1 MLKQASTVGSA
12 SPDPAVDAAAAE
24 SIPAPSIS
32 NKPPPGQTGPRGMQ
46 SRQTYSRVNTGT
58 PQTPEAGASAQK
70 NTAPGGLDF
79 LPKLSEARMNT
90 TPRPTI
96 QDMVKAAMA
105 GAISRV
111 DITNEAIHQ
120 YGGEVK
126 TASAE
131 YEGQSLPTDLINKL
145 ADALG
150 YVADQIEKGAAI
162 EFSGG
167 STAGVGA
174 GEGPGHLHVMQAEVI
189 SSKNPSQ
196 PGQTGGR
203 DQAGAPME
211 SGATKTAPTN
221 AMGTN
226 ESMRHPEQPADPMNG
241 KTAGALAAAN
251 LDRLSKVGFSVT
263 DAGHK
268 FDAAQAKAVQT
279 KHEDTRAARESYDK
293 ESPVLGSMLGH
304 PARNLGDRLNA
315 RHHAYVAR
323 EHAGGSNAYNPLGGL
338 LTKTDREKK
347 AAYQAKHAGNIV
359 DQVAHLAPANA
370 QYIREVF
377 GQVKAAE
384 DALNPAK
391 IQAGRT
397 GGPVASGTASGEAV
411 PSQPSDVSAQERLI
425 ESNMAAINYTKREA
439 KRDPHEDARRVFNS
453 PVMKDPVLDQVWA
466 NSGKAGV
473 KTSSRND
480 VVKIAAARA
489 LLSKLAADS
498 TESRKLKTSNMG
510 TAGTPPPPPARQSTI
525 SGPAFTQPSV

>member
-1 MLKQASTVGSA
+1 MLKQADSVGSA

-70 NTAPGGLDF
+70 NMAPGGLDF

-251 LDRLSKVGFSVT
+251 LDRLSKVGSVQKT
-263 DAGHK
+263 SSATQYVRNV
-268 FDAAQAKAVQT
+268 FAQV
-279 KHEDTRAARESYDK
+279 
-293 ESPVLGSMLGH
+293 
-304 PARNLGDRLNA
+304 
-315 RHHAYVAR
+315 
-323 EHAGGSNAYNPLGGL
+323 
-338 LTKTDREKK
+338 
-347 AAYQAKHAGNIV
+347 
-359 DQVAHLAPANA
+359 
-370 QYIREVF
+370 
-377 GQVKAAE
+377 VKQAE
-384 DALNPAK
+384 DAMNPAQ
-391 IQAGRT
+391 ISAGKEP
-397 GGPVASGTASGEAV
+397 GPAASGTASGEAV
-411 PSQPSDVSAQERLI
+411 PTQPADVNAQTRLI

-489 LLSKLAADS
+489 LLSKLSASVKQSAPQFMLHAIYRGDVAEAKKGRKALIAQGAKDYDIKSHDEYIKAHSGVKQANS